1 VINADTQTQS
11 SLLLKVGP
19 LDRWDSNGPLV
30 CKTTYGDTQDNLWG
44 HRRQLM
50 GRKGQL
56 MMHRTKNPAN
66 VRGTP
71 AVVLN
76 ELAAVSFEG
85 AEVGISRIED
95 GGELVVGELDVAGEV
110 QGVEVPLRILKDDA
124 GEERICDERSEGWRP
139 GFGAGD
145 PCRPIGRHG
154 SRRVAWRDLTAG
166 GELMRGE

>member
-1 VINADTQTQS
+1 
-11 SLLLKVGP
+11 
-19 LDRWDSNGPLV
+19 
-30 CKTTYGDTQDNLWG
+30 
-44 HRRQLM
+44 
-50 GRKGQL
+50 

-76 ELAAVSFEG
+76 ELAAVSLEG
-85 AEVGISRIED
+85 AEVGIGRIED

-110 QGVEVPLRILKDDA
+110 QGLEVPLRILKDDA
-124 GEERICDERSEGWRP
+124 GEERICDERSEGWRA

-154 SRRVAWRDLTAG
+154 LGSRRVAWRDLNAG
-166 GELMRGE
+166 GELMTGE